1 MSKNRDY
8 FNQSISTADEAQSF
22 LIRLY
27 LTGDFFHPEDSPYDI
42 VVEGEDQNDENLF
55 SREECKQLEHRMEEV
70 WSVLDDPCEF
80 MLKYMEKLSKQNYQD
95 NMLS

>member
-8 FNQSISTADEAQSF
+8 FKQSISTADEAQTF

-42 VVEGEDQNDENLF
+42 MVEYDGDDKQLF
-55 SREECKQLEHRMEEV
+55 SQEECKQLEYRMEEV
-70 WSVLDDPCEF
+70 WSVLHDPCEF
-80 MLKYMEKLSKQNYQD
+80 MLNYMERLSKQNYQD